1 MASLTVLVGLI
12 ASDFVLFCFQVG
24 NLLSIWV
31 LSMPEMRNTAFNRLL
46 LALAI
51 IDSLFLCPAILIST
65 SKGFAWKA
73 DWYNKM
79 FPVFLYPF
87 GEMALCSSIYMT
99 VAIAVERYIGLC
111 RPLQRLSWRPCS
123 AKAYIFPVIALAIL
137 LNIPKFFEAETVY
150 NVNPITNTTW

>member
-1 MASLTVLVGLI
+1 
-12 ASDFVLFCFQVG
+12 
-24 NLLSIWV
+24 
-31 LSMPEMRNTAFNRLL
+31 MPEMRNTAFNRLL

-73 DWYNKM
+73 DWYNKI

>member
-1 MASLTVLVGLI
+1 MVKNEVITIRYSPYHTVH
-12 ASDFVLFCFQVG
+12 SFQIG

-31 LSMPEMRNTAFNRLL
+31 LSMPEMRSTAFNRLL

-51 IDSLFLCPAILIST
+51 IDSLFICPGIIISS
-65 SKGFAWKA
+65 SKGFAWKT
-73 DWYNKM
+73 DWYNKL

-87 GEMALCSSIYMT
+87 SEMALCSSIYMT